1 MMGELQDIKV
11 LLRDDLYESKDWR
24 YSDTLGRVEWL
35 IGMVASKNEEIEIWL
50 EQINQLREEI
60 EYLKT
65 HTIHDQYKAE
75 SEGEERGYRMGYE
88 DGLADGKGGK

>member
-1 MMGELQDIKV
+1 MMIEIGPNLTLAIQFVSVVCDVISFV
-11 LLRDDLYESKDWR
+11 LLLYLWR
-24 YSDTLGRVEWL
+24 KSEQLQKE
-35 IGMVASKNEEIEIWL
+35 NE
-50 EQINQLREEI
+50 QLREEN
-60 EYLKT
+60 EYLKA